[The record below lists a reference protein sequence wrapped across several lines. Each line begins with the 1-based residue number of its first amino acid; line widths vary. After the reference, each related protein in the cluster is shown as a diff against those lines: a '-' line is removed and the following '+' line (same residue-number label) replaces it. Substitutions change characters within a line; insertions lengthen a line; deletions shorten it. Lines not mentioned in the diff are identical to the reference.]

1 MGWPPEFNQ
10 SFRRVRIG
18 FRFERGDWWVGFH
31 RGPLRHERLSLALFG
46 GVLSIITSGTRYQI
60 K

>member
-1 MGWPPEFNQ
+1 MGWPPKFNQ

-18 FRFERGDWWVGFH
+18 FCFERGDWWVEVRCNIERFIVSVGF
-31 RGPLRHERLSLALFG
+31 S
-46 GVLSIITSGTRYQI
+46 GVLSIITSGTRDQI